1 MRLFRGARISRQ
13 ALRLRWAGIVGRGSP
28 ALPLAF
34 VPAARGF
41 TCGQRQ
47 SDVRRAATNIGP
59 HQQLTLGRRVSTVVQ
74 TVPAAQK
81 VHEGLPIPLPRPR
94 PTRFFCKAQR
104 GGALGE
110 GGGGRQ
116 DMAGGECGNTHNGSC
131 AVTCFLAPGLGHS
144 VFNDSTLPC
153 PASELSARAQTMG
166 AAAVLIGM
174 TTRER
179 ASCAAGLARGKRMR
193 AITAARASMLAAHAH
208 PTRRPVPRVVLLAL
222 PAASLQSAR
231 RRRAAPAVPA
241 QTGT

>member
-1 MRLFRGARISRQ
+1 MAARACRSGTRRTVDLPGVAPSSILGDTLLERHLSALESRTEGVATASGKRQQSQHGPRCCRGEGLCLRLFRGARISRQ

-59 HQQLTLGRRVSTVVQ
+59 HQQLTLGRRVNTVVQ

-104 GGALGE
+104 G
-110 GGGGRQ
+110 R
-116 DMAGGECGNTHNGSC
+116 
-131 AVTCFLAPGLGHS
+131 
-144 VFNDSTLPC
+144 
-153 PASELSARAQTMG
+153 AR
-166 AAAVLIGM
+166 
-174 TTRER
+174 
-179 ASCAAGLARGKRMR
+179 
-193 AITAARASMLAAHAH
+193 
-208 PTRRPVPRVVLLAL
+208 
-222 PAASLQSAR
+222 
-231 RRRAAPAVPA
+231 
-241 QTGT
+241 